1 MMAGAPK
8 EPLDEMTLPARA
20 LRLQRWVASRP
31 KTPANAQHW
40 LYQHAWIVTG
50 AQFGWWHGAQAL
62 ETLLAVDRQV
72 ERQWG
77 IGAKSESVA
86 KAALVQVRRKSR

>member
-1 MMAGAPK
+1 VAGAPK

-31 KTPANAQHW
+31 KTPANTQHW

-72 ERQWG
+72 ESRWG
-77 IGAKSESVA
+77 IGSKSESVA